1 MRKQLTPRR
10 LTAIVSG
17 LLALIS
23 FARVSVLFLEALA
36 LVRDE
41 REQDG
46 ELLRLCREGAA
57 RGSVKMRSACL
68 QANADQASPLVLK
81 AVVRAVSTA
90 WGEFYATVSTPFGA
104 LAVFAFFV
112 MSLVMPV
119 VPWAKALVA
128 ALGARDRYDHDSD
141 DDVESSHVVV
151 VANGGADYLPKGT
164 IRKRLSRARSF
175 LRASASGSGSTYG
188 VPQIERGRSSPR
200 IEFLP
205 GEDERNVTHLY

>member
-1 MRKQLTPRR
+1 MRKKLTPRR

-23 FARVSVLFLEALA
+23 FARVAVLFLEALA

-46 ELLRLCREGAA
+46 ELLKLCREGAA

-68 QANADQASPLVLK
+68 AANADQASPLVLK

-90 WGEFYATVSTPFGA
+90 WEEFYTTVSTPFGA
-104 LAVFAFFV
+104 LAVFAFFL

-128 ALGARDRYDHDSD
+128 ALGARDRYEHESD

-151 VANGGADYLPKGT
+151 VANGGADYLPRGL

-175 LRASASGSGSTYG
+175 LRGSNSYG

-205 GEDERNVTHLY
+205 GEDEHNVTHLY

>member
-1 MRKQLTPRR
+1 MKRLTPKR

-23 FARVSVLFLEALA
+23 FARVAVLFLEAMA

-46 ELLRLCREGAA
+46 ELLRLCRDGAA

-81 AVVRAVSTA
+81 AIVRAVSTA
-90 WGEFYATVSTPFGA
+90 WGEFYSTVSTPFGA
-104 LAVFAFFV
+104 IAVLGFFAI
-112 MSLVMPV
+112 SLVMPV
-119 VPWAKALVA
+119 IPWARAVVA
-128 ALGARDRYDHDSD
+128 ALGGDADDRRLRYDD
-141 DDVESSHVVV
+141 DLESSHIVV
-151 VANGGADYLPKGT
+151 VANGGADFGPKGVL
-164 IRKRLSRARSF
+164 RKRL
-175 LRASASGSGSTYG
+175 ASMRGLVG
-188 VPQIERGRSSPR
+188 RGRTTSAPR

-205 GEDERNVTHLY
+205 DDGDADLYPVSLS

>member
-81 AVVRAVSTA
+81 AIVRAVGTA
-90 WGEFYATVSTPFGA
+90 WAEFYATVSTPFGA
-104 LAVFAFFV
+104 LAVLGFFAI
-112 MSLVMPV
+112 SLVMPV
-119 VPWAKALVA
+119 LPWARALA
-128 ALGARDRYDHDSD
+128 AAFGASSAPLD
-141 DDVESSHVVV
+141 DDDLEASSHVVV
-151 VANGGADYLPKGT
+151 VANGGADYAPKGAM
-164 IRKRLSRARSF
+164 RRRLSRVRNLVGRGDRVA
-175 LRASASGSGSTYG
+175 T
-188 VPQIERGRSSPR
+188 PHIEWLNDGD
-200 IEFLP
+200 I
-205 GEDERNVTHLY
+205 